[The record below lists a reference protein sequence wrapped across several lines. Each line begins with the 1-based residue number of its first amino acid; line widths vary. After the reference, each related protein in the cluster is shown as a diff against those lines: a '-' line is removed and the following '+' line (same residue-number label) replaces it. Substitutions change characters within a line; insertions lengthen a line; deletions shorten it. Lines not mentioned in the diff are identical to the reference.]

1 MVLICRLREI
11 MINKKAER
19 YSDSNMSPERCNT
32 KKKEK
37 SHSDSDMSPPR
48 PSKIRKKSYHMHGDM
63 LKNKDTGRA
72 KTDFIPSKINHNFDH
87 HYKERKKTCNSDELD
102 TDPSRTKKLKY
113 ENKYKYRESE
123 KEYHYKHGKSYGRSV
138 SNQGREDSF
147 RHRDIEK
154 RKTERSP
161 SHSRRKYD
169 DRESTEKTYKST
181 RSNRTEAKK
190 DSDSDLSPS
199 RNKTLPEMKR
209 VKSISRA
216 KEQEKMQDGKKSG
229 LQVAE
234 NLKEELKRFKANED
248 KMFKKVYGGEHIH
261 LV

>member
-1 MVLICRLREI
+1 
-11 MINKKAER
+11 
-19 YSDSNMSPERCNT
+19 
-32 KKKEK
+32 
-37 SHSDSDMSPPR
+37 
-48 PSKIRKKSYHMHGDM
+48 MHGDM

-209 VKSISRA
+209 VKSISR
-216 KEQEKMQDGKKSG
+216 
-229 LQVAE
+229 
-234 NLKEELKRFKANED
+234 
-248 KMFKKVYGGEHIH
+248 
-261 LV
+261 